1 MFRYIQVGQKAAY
14 GWIVESALLAKG
26 FIQRPG
32 PDGGGGKFQIDQG
45 PGFGIQ
51 AANATLEQRDFQGFE
66 APDMGQIDGWEGLQ
80 RRPTH
85 DDTSRV
91 MVKRAER
98 AVGDSP
104 GYLMWVRQA
113 SCCV

>member
-1 MFRYIQVGQKAAY
+1 MAGLWNRRY
-14 GWIVESALLAKG
+14 WRRALFNGLV
-26 FIQRPG
+26 QM
-32 PDGGGGKFQIDQG
+32 GGKFQIDQG